1 MAIALPVYETTAEA
15 PASLALPPY
24 ALDAS
29 APASLALPTW
39 LLTEKIPSALT
50 VTPSGGVVI
59 EGGADIMA
67 DPWFPSG
74 GVTAGGES
82 TVSAVSVL
90 LFEFYAYGGV
100 QLSGAATVATAW
112 SEFVPS
118 GGASVGGAAA
128 VSDYYSTHI
137 PSGGIQVGGVANIQ
151 HTASGGVLAGGAA
164 TVIAIYPLM
173 HVPAGG
179 VVLGGAA
186 VIAGAGVVTGAG
198 GVVAGG
204 AAVVG
209 EYFPMYVP
217 SGGVELG
224 GAAIAFALPAGSVST
239 PENPYAE
246 AYPGW
251 AVNLDTGA
259 PSRYM
264 GLPATSMFQHAGK
277 TYVTNAAGVYELT
290 GGSDAGQPIRAA
302 VTLPR
307 SDFSDGHEKRVPWVY
322 VGARTAGPLVLKVI
336 TDSPSVRYYAV
347 TSGGA
352 SMQGYRV
359 QIGKGLKSR
368 YWQFRLENK
377 AGADFDL
384 DSIEILPNVLR
395 QRGA

>member
-15 PASLALPPY
+15 PAGLALPPY

-82 TVSAVSVL
+82 EVSAVIVL

-100 QLSGAATVATAW
+100 RAGGAATVATAW
-112 SEFVPS
+112 SEFVPA
-118 GGASVGGAAA
+118 GGARVGGAAV
-128 VSDYYSTHI
+128 VSDYYSTHT

-186 VIAGAGVVTGAG
+186 AIAGVGVVTGAG
-198 GVVAGG
+198 GVLIGG

-209 EYFPMYVP
+209 EYFPTYVP
-217 SGGVELG
+217 AGGVELG
-224 GAAIAFALPAGSVST
+224 GAATAFALPAGSVST

-290 GGSDAGQPIRAA
+290 GGSDAGQPIRAS

-359 QIGKGLKSR
+359 RIGKGLKSR

>member
-1 MAIALPVYETTAEA
+1 VR
-15 PASLALPPY
+15 
-24 ALDAS
+24 
-29 APASLALPTW
+29 
-39 LLTEKIPSALT
+39 
-50 VTPSGGVVI
+50 
-59 EGGADIMA
+59 
-67 DPWFPSG
+67 
-74 GVTAGGES
+74 AG
-82 TVSAVSVL
+82 
-90 LFEFYAYGGV
+90 
-100 QLSGAATVATAW
+100 GAATVATAW
-112 SEFVPS
+112 SEFVPA
-118 GGASVGGAAA
+118 GGARVGGAAV
-128 VSDYYSTHI
+128 VSDYYSTHT

-186 VIAGAGVVTGAG
+186 VIAGAEVVTGAG

-209 EYFPMYVP
+209 EYFPMYAP

-264 GLPATSMFQHAGK
+264 GLPATSMFQHAGR
-277 TYVTNAAGVYELT
+277 TYVTNAAGIYELT
-290 GGSDAGQPIRAA
+290 GDSDAGQPIRAA

-352 SMQGYRV
+352 SVQGYRV

>member
-1 MAIALPVYETTAEA
+1 MAIALPVYEANAEA

-24 ALDAS
+24 VLDAS
-29 APASLALPTW
+29 PLAGLALPTW

-50 VTPSGGVVI
+50 VTPSGGVVV
-59 EGGADIMA
+59 EGAADIMA
-67 DPWFPSG
+67 DPWFPVG
-74 GVTAGGES
+74 GAAAGGES
-82 TVSAVSVL
+82 TVSEVIVL

-100 QLSGAATVATAW
+100 RAGGAATVATAW

-118 GGASVGGAAA
+118 GGAIVGGTAL
-128 VSDYYSTHI
+128 VSDYYSTHT
-137 PSGGIQVGGVANIQ
+137 PSGGVQVGGVANIQ

-164 TVIAIYPLM
+164 TVVAIYPLT
-173 HVPAGG
+173 HVPTGG

-186 VIAGAGVVTGAG
+186 AVSRVGVVVGAG
-198 GVVAGG
+198 GAVVGG
-204 AAVVG
+204 AASVG
-209 EYFPMYVP
+209 AYFPMHVP

-224 GAAIAFALPAGSVST
+224 GAAIAFAIPAGSVST

-246 AYPGW
+246 AFPGW

-259 PSRYM
+259 PSRYI

-277 TYVTNAAGVYELT
+277 TYVTNAAGIYELT
-290 GGSDAGQPIRAA
+290 GDTDAGQPIRAA

-307 SDFSDGHEKRVPWVY
+307 SDFFDGREKRVPWVY
-322 VGARTAGPLVLKVI
+322 IGARTAGPLVLKVI

-359 QIGKGLKSR
+359 KVGKGLKSR

-384 DSIEILPNVLR
+384 DSIEIMPTVLR

>member
-82 TVSAVSVL
+82 EVSAVIVL

-100 QLSGAATVATAW
+100 RAGGAATVATAW
-112 SEFVPS
+112 SEFVPA
-118 GGASVGGAAA
+118 GGARVGGAAV
-128 VSDYYSTHI
+128 VSDYYSTHT

-209 EYFPMYVP
+209 EYFPMYAP

-224 GAAIAFALPAGSVST
+224 GAATAFALPAGSVST

-264 GLPATSMFQHAGK
+264 GLPATSMFQHAGR
-277 TYVTNAAGVYELT
+277 TYVTNAAGIYELT
-290 GGSDAGQPIRAA
+290 GDSDAGQPIRAA

-384 DSIEILPNVLR
+384 DSIEIMPTVLR

>member
-82 TVSAVSVL
+82 EVSAVIVL

-100 QLSGAATVATAW
+100 RAGGAATVATAW
-112 SEFVPS
+112 SEFVPA
-118 GGASVGGAAA
+118 GGARVGGAAV
-128 VSDYYSTHI
+128 VSDYYSTHT

-186 VIAGAGVVTGAG
+186 AIAGVGVVTGAG
-198 GVVAGG
+198 GVLIGG

-209 EYFPMYVP
+209 EYFPLYVP
-217 SGGVELG
+217 SGGIKLG
-224 GAAIAFALPAGSVST
+224 GAAIAFALPAGNVST
-239 PENPYAE
+239 PQNPYVE

-290 GGSDAGQPIRAA
+290 GGSDAGQPIRAS

-384 DSIEILPNVLR
+384 DSIEILPTVLR